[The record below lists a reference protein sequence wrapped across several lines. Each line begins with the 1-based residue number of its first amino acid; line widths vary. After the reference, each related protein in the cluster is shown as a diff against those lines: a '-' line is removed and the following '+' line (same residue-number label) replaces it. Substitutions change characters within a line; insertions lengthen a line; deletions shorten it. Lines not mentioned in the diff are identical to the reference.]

1 MATMP
6 AGPAKAAKPRKLLAV
21 FGVIAGLALIVL
33 ELIQPLSSTMVE
45 RIFWL
50 AVGVL
55 LVGIG
60 VAQLRT
66 PPPSGGD
73 PPV

>member
-1 MATMP
+1 MANKP
-6 AGPAKAAKPRKLLAV
+6 AKPRKLLAV

-33 ELIQPLSSTMVE
+33 ELVQPLSSSTVE
-45 RIFWL
+45 RVFWL

-66 PPPSGGD
+66 PPLPPDGG

>member
-1 MATMP
+1 MASKP
-6 AGPAKAAKPRKLLAV
+6 AKPRKLLAV

-33 ELIQPLSSTMVE
+33 ELVQPLSSSTVE
-45 RIFWL
+45 RVFWL

-66 PPPSGGD
+66 PLLPPDGD

>member
-1 MATMP
+1 MP
-6 AGPAKAAKPRKLLAV
+6 TKPAKSAKPRKLLAV

-33 ELIQPLSSTMVE
+33 ELVQPLSSTTVE
-45 RIFWL
+45 RVFWF

-66 PPPSGGD
+66 PPP
-73 PPV
+73 PRE